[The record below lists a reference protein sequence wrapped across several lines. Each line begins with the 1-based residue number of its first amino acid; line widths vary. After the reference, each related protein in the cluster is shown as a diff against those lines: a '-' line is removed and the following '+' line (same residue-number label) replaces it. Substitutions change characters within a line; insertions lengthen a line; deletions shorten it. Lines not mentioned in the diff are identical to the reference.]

1 MSKETILVVDDEQF
15 ARAAVTKVLAAS
27 GYKVHSV
34 SSGQEA
40 IDFAI
45 NEPFDVLLTDFRMPG
60 GLDGLTTVRA
70 VQNINP
76 QVVAIMM
83 TAHNTV
89 DLAVQ
94 SLNLGVHGF
103 VIKPFTTHDLLKTV
117 QQTLERQRLIRENT
131 QLRAL
136 NDVYATS
143 QALISA
149 NTEMQSLPQLALA
162 LALEETRSSEAY
174 LFFEATQGAKE
185 LHLVQIG
192 LNPERSDDWF
202 SKTKMSFAAEKLLNL
217 TEYFDFPDPTHYE
230 LTEKLPL
237 KELLEKAERVMTER
251 YQLLLI
257 DGVEV
262 SSEPGLMIP
271 VQKESCTVFVPMMVQ
286 QRTIGVLVIRRVQTG
301 HTYNDVD
308 LQTATLLAGQA
319 AIAIENGRLF
329 TSLARVEAL
338 READRLRSEF
348 VSTVSHELRTPL
360 TSIKGYATTLLRED
374 FNWSAQT
381 GQEYLGIISDE
392 CDKLMELID
401 NILEVSKIEAGV
413 LRIRPETTQI
423 YHVIERAVSETLRR
437 NPELD
442 LNFSSPPAEELPFVR
457 ADSHRIIQVLRNLI
471 GNSIKYSPE
480 GAHITVKIEPLKA
493 EQPSRV
499 LISVADKGIGLKPED
514 QNRVFERFYR
524 VDTGPARRTEG
535 TGLGL
540 AICRG
545 IIEAHNGQIWV
556 ESEGVGKGSK
566 FYFTLPV
573 VELSELV
580 FLD

>member
-1 MSKETILVVDDEQF
+1 MSKETILVVDDEHF
-15 ARAAVTKVLAAS
+15 ARAAVTKVLVAS
-27 GYKVHSV
+27 GYNVHAV

-70 VQNINP
+70 VQTINP
-76 QVVAIMM
+76 EIVAIMM

-136 NDVYATS
+136 NAVYTTS

-149 NTEMQSLPQLALA
+149 NTDLNNLPKLTLA
-162 LALEETRSSEAY
+162 LALEETRSTEAY
-174 LFFEATQGAKE
+174 LFFESTQGIKE
-185 LHLVQIG
+185 LQLVQIG
-192 LNPERSDDWF
+192 LNPEHGEDWVSRPKRNF
-202 SKTKMSFAAEKLLNL
+202 VSEKLTKL
-217 TEYFDFPDPTHYE
+217 TEYFDFPDPSDYE
-230 LTEKLPL
+230 LTQKLPL
-237 KELLEKAERVMTER
+237 QTLLEKAETVMEGR

-257 DGVEV
+257 DDVEV
-262 SSEPGLMIP
+262 STEPGLFIP
-271 VQKESCTVFVPMMVQ
+271 LQKESCTVFVPMMVQ
-286 QRTIGVLVIRRVQTG
+286 SRSIGVLAIRRVQIAR
-301 HTYNDVD
+301 TYNEVD
-308 LQTATLLAGQA
+308 LQTANLLAGQA

-374 FNWSAQT
+374 FNWSVQT
-381 GQEYLGIISDE
+381 GQEYLGIISEE

-423 YHVIERAVSETLRR
+423 FHVIERAISESLRR
-437 NPELD
+437 HPELD
-442 LNFSSPPAEELPFVR
+442 LKFISPPAEEVPFVL
-457 ADSHRIIQVLRNLI
+457 ADSHRIVQVLRNLI
-471 GNSIKYSPE
+471 GNSLKYSPE
-480 GAHITVKIEPLKA
+480 GAHITVKIETLVNESP
-493 EQPSRV
+493 PRV
-499 LISVADKGIGLKPED
+499 LIGVVDQGIGLKPED
-514 QNRVFERFYR
+514 QSRVFERFYR
-524 VDTGPARRTEG
+524 VDTGSTRRTEG

-556 ESEGVGKGSK
+556 ESEGVGKGTQ
-566 FYFTLPV
+566 FYFTLPI
-573 VELSELV
+573 VELRDLV
-580 FLD
+580 FSD